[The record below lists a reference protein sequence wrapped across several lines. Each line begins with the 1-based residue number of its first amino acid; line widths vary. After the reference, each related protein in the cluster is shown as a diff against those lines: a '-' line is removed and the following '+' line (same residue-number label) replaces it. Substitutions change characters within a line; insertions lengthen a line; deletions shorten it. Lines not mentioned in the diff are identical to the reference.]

1 MEEHISSYIDYLRT
15 VGGYSEKTAVAYE
28 HDLRRFQNWM
38 ERHSVTLEEL
48 TPEDARSFTVELYEQ
63 HLKPATINRILS
75 ANRSFFHSLCEDG
88 TIRVQPFKRIRRAK
102 QGQRIPTVL
111 SEDEINSIL
120 NYKCD
125 NYDRLMEVTMFNM
138 FYSTGCRLSELADMK
153 ISDMDIPGRRVLV
166 TGKGNK
172 QRYVFLTE
180 RAVNMLNDYLPARKE
195 VLEKTGQE
203 DEGTL
208 LINKKGRKL
217 PLSTIHIIF
226 DRYRAELGLTKKF
239 TPHVFRHTFAT
250 RLLDNDSDIRI
261 VQELLGHESIGT
273 TQIYTH
279 VTGKRLEKIYRDSHP
294 HGRKDE

>member
-1 MEEHISSYIDYLRT
+1 MEEHIRSYIDYLRT

-38 ERHSVTLEEL
+38 ERHSVTLEDL
-48 TPEDARSFTVELYEQ
+48 APEDARSFTVELYDLK
-63 HLKPATINRILS
+63 LKPATINRILS
-75 ANRSFFHSLCEDG
+75 ANRSFFHSLCEAG
-88 TIRVQPFKRIRRAK
+88 TVSVQPFKRIRRAK

-111 SEDEINSIL
+111 SEEEIDAIL
-120 NYKCD
+120 NHKHD
-125 NYDRLMEVTMFNM
+125 NYDRLLEVTMFNM
-138 FYSTGCRLSELADMK
+138 FYSTGCRLSELTEMK
-153 ISDMDIPGRRVLV
+153 ISDIDIPSRRALV

-180 RAVNMLNDYLPARKE
+180 RAVSMLQEYLPQRRE
-195 VLEKTGQE
+195 VLEQTGCE
-203 DEGTL
+203 DDGTL

-279 VTGKRLEKIYRDSHP
+279 VTGKRLEKVYRDSHP
-294 HGRKDE
+294 HGRKEE

>member
-1 MEEHISSYIDYLRT
+1 MEDHIRSYIDYLRT

-28 HDLRRFQNWM
+28 HDLRRFQDWM
-38 ERHSVTLEEL
+38 ERHSLPLEEVS
-48 TPEDARSFTVELYEQ
+48 PEDARSFTVELYDLK
-63 HLKPATINRILS
+63 LKPATINRIIS

-88 TIRVQPFKRIRRAK
+88 TVKIQPFKRIRRAK

-111 SEDEINSIL
+111 SEEEINSIL
-120 NYKCD
+120 DHRCD
-125 NYDRLMEVTMFNM
+125 TYDRLMEVTMFNM
-138 FYSTGCRLSELADMK
+138 FYSTGCRLSELTEMK
-153 ISDMDIPGRRVLV
+153 IDDMDIPGRRVLV

-172 QRYVFLTE
+172 QRFVFLTE
-180 RAVNMLNDYLPARKE
+180 RAVKMLEKYLPQRKE
-195 VLEKTGQE
+195 VLEQTAQE
-203 DEGTL
+203 DDGTL

-279 VTGKRLEKIYRDSHP
+279 VTGKRLEKVYRDSHP
-294 HGRKDE
+294 HGRKEE